1 MTKWKALGLTLVAVG
16 AMIVGLSGATRVVA
30 QDATPEPSPM
40 VGVSAVSVVLQDAN
54 GQDVGNATF
63 AEGADGVVTVIVE
76 VQGLPEGEHGLHV
89 HETGLCEPPFK
100 SAGGHFNPTGAM
112 HGAPPTVEGGQLS
125 DASPV
130 ADHQMGHAGD
140 LGNIT
145 VNADGSGTATV
156 QTDRFTLS
164 DGEFSLQDMDGSAIV
179 VHAGTDDLMTDP
191 SGDSG
196 DRIACGVVF
205 PPMGGTPVAG
215 S

>member
-1 MTKWKALGLTLVAVG
+1 MTKWRALGLSMVAIG
-16 AMIVGLSGATRVVA
+16 ALIVGLSGATRVVA
-30 QDATPEPSPM
+30 QEATPEASPM
-40 VGVSAVSVVLQDAN
+40 VGASAVSVVIRDAS
-54 GQDVGNATF
+54 GQDVGTATF

-89 HETGLCEPPFK
+89 HETGLCEPPFA

-112 HGAPPTVEGGQLS
+112 HGGPPIVEGGQLS
-125 DASPV
+125 NASPV
-130 ADHQMGHAGD
+130 ADHMGHAGD

-145 VNADGSGTATV
+145 VNADGTGTATV
-156 QTDRFTLS
+156 QTNRFTLS
-164 DGEFSLQDMDGSAIV
+164 EGEFSLQDMDGSAIV
-179 VHAGTDDLMTDP
+179 VHAGEDDLMTDP
-191 SGDSG
+191 SGNSG